1 MTVIQAIRLNIY
13 TLRALRSDE
22 SAGYIALVRT
32 SDRIPDLSA
41 RDTDAGYL
49 RSAEIP
55 MDGDEKLVHAKSGR
69 RLFRLMRPVRRL
81 PRVYTKCLCEK

>member
-1 MTVIQAIRLNIY
+1 MELNIY

-22 SAGYIALVRT
+22 SARYIALVRT

-41 RDTDAGYL
+41 CDTDAGYL

-55 MDGDEKLVHAKSGR
+55 MDGDEQIGSCQIR
-69 RLFRLMRPVRRL
+69 
-81 PRVYTKCLCEK
+81 